1 MRRQEIV
8 AVVMLALLLG
18 AMPVAASSGDYPMLF
33 RTSEVR
39 SENLK
44 PFPKWTGRLERYFDE
59 RALDEGQCVG
69 SEFNRC
75 YYQEWAAFLATL
87 AGVDTMARID
97 AVNRYMNQAP
107 YISDLKNW
115 GVKDYWETPGQFLR
129 MFGDCEDYAIA
140 KFLSLR
146 ILGFDNS
153 RLRIVVLQDLNIKTP
168 HAVLAV
174 YLGGAPLILD
184 NQIAQVVPSN
194 EIYHYHPFYS
204 VNENAW
210 WLHKPE

>member
-1 MRRQEIV
+1 MSRQGIIV
-8 AVVMLALLLG
+8 AVIFALLSCAVPG
-18 AMPVAASSGDYPMLF
+18 VSSSSDYPSLF
-33 RTSEVR
+33 RSSEVR

-44 PFPKWTGRLERYFDE
+44 PFPKWTGTLERYFDE
-59 RALDEGQCVG
+59 RSLDEGQCVG

-75 YYQEWAAFLATL
+75 YYQEWAAFLAPL
-87 AGVDTMARID
+87 GRLETMARID

-107 YISDLKNW
+107 YIPDLKNW
-115 GVKDYWETPGQFLR
+115 GVKDYWETLGQFLR

-146 ILGFDNS
+146 VLSFDNS
-153 RLRIVVLQDLNIKTP
+153 RLRVVVLQDLNIKTP

-174 YLGGAPLILD
+174 YLGGTPLILD

-204 VNENAW
+204 VSENAW
-210 WLHKPE
+210 WLHKPK